1 MDEALTELILK
12 AGTQLALSAIR
23 AHLSRDPGLVDSA
36 IEKTDR
42 QFPGAEPALGRWVS
56 TESFDRLLARV
67 AAGDHE
73 VIDDA
78 AIRSFVEE
86 GDYYMPNAADAME
99 AAKPIVTALL
109 GAVLTGLLEGDQGT
123 PVLANRMEWQHEETM
138 AELREL
144 RVSVDQLAAQ
154 PANTQSATSMSLAK
168 TTEDGETAP
177 DPSDAALTARID
189 AASDLFN
196 AGKVVSARALL
207 EHIRASTDEI
217 PDALGFRLLTNLG
230 ACAVAAGDI
239 EQGAAFIEAAYE
251 LQPTNPTAL
260 ANSATAAGL
269 RGEYPRAA
277 ELARQSLELQPRD
290 GHAASVLMGSL
301 KEAGETEELELLIAE
316 DWITDDPQAALT
328 LARIWIDQRKFDEAR
343 ELSERFVER
352 DPDDHDAHLA
362 LAECLLAAT
371 HAGHEGDAI
380 ATCEEIES
388 HATQA
393 LEILEDKELAAL
405 RLQAWSIRAGARL
418 LLDDIEAATSDIDA
432 MLTQDPGNA
441 GALYNKGLIFLETGR
456 HSDARASLTQID
468 DPTMRDRALLPL
480 AEACRHDGDPAEAA
494 ALLRGSFSLDSPE
507 WEDIRRAEML
517 CEVEAALG
525 DDDSVETLLARAQE
539 LEPDS
544 ARLFL
549 VEAAHHRAHERIA
562 DAEAALVRALDCAS
576 AEDGPILRWR
586 LAAFYGQCERYSEA
600 ADLFEEV
607 VGGDVS
613 HSGAIPL
620 LVSLRN
626 GERLRA
632 ALDWARAI
640 RAQHPN
646 PYKVALETEA
656 HILNQVGD
664 VEAAAAR
671 WGDICIRDDA
681 TETDH
686 LRHAQALLWAGERD
700 EAAEKVREIDAS
712 ALADEPKQLL
722 ALAQI
727 KCLLG
732 EQEYLRDAYAAR
744 RGGVDDPSI
753 HMGYFAL
760 FMTLDAR
767 MSAPEV
773 VEPGCAV
780 LLRNE
785 FGDQWWL
792 VVEHGEDTPG
802 DHELH
807 PDTDLAKSL
816 LGRGRGETV
825 VHQEGMGAKSS
836 EVVEIQNR
844 YVRAFQETTAEFPTR
859 FPGNADLTSIPV
871 KADDFAEFLGIVDEA
886 DRLAR
891 DLMQLY
897 RDDHVPFASLCQRL
911 ARPAPDIWRAC
922 TTSDD
927 VRLRFGSGTV
937 QEAEEAA
944 EALRSCDT
952 ITLDMLSLL
961 TAHALGIEEHLRR
974 RFGRV

>member
-1 MDEALTELILK
+1 M
-12 AGTQLALSAIR
+12 
-23 AHLSRDPGLVDSA
+23 
-36 IEKTDR
+36 
-42 QFPGAEPALGRWVS
+42 
-56 TESFDRLLARV
+56 
-67 AAGDHE
+67 
-73 VIDDA
+73 
-78 AIRSFVEE
+78 
-86 GDYYMPNAADAME
+86 
-99 AAKPIVTALL
+99 
-109 GAVLTGLLEGDQGT
+109 
-123 PVLANRMEWQHEETM
+123 
-138 AELREL
+138 
-144 RVSVDQLAAQ
+144 
-154 PANTQSATSMSLAK
+154 
-168 TTEDGETAP
+168 
-177 DPSDAALTARID
+177 
-189 AASDLFN
+189 
-196 AGKVVSARALL
+196 
-207 EHIRASTDEI
+207 
-217 PDALGFRLLTNLG
+217 
-230 ACAVAAGDI
+230 
-239 EQGAAFIEAAYE
+239 
-251 LQPTNPTAL
+251 
-260 ANSATAAGL
+260 
-269 RGEYPRAA
+269 
-277 ELARQSLELQPRD
+277 
-290 GHAASVLMGSL
+290 
-301 KEAGETEELELLIAE
+301 
-316 DWITDDPQAALT
+316 
-328 LARIWIDQRKFDEAR
+328 
-343 ELSERFVER
+343 
-352 DPDDHDAHLA
+352 
-362 LAECLLAAT
+362 
-371 HAGHEGDAI
+371 
-380 ATCEEIES
+380 
-388 HATQA
+388 
-393 LEILEDKELAAL
+393 
-405 RLQAWSIRAGARL
+405 
-418 LLDDIEAATSDIDA
+418 
-432 MLTQDPGNA
+432 
-441 GALYNKGLIFLETGR
+441 
-456 HSDARASLTQID
+456 
-468 DPTMRDRALLPL
+468 
-480 AEACRHDGDPAEAA
+480 
-494 ALLRGSFSLDSPE
+494 
-507 WEDIRRAEML
+507 
-517 CEVEAALG
+517 
-525 DDDSVETLLARAQE
+525 ARAQE

-626 GERLRA
+626 GGRLRA

-911 ARPAPDIWRAC
+911 ARPALPDIWRAC

-927 VRLRFGSGTV
+927 VRLRFGRGTV

-974 RFGRV
+974 RFGRVRVPQQVLDSLRTWVYEATLGSRQQATLGRNIDGTYTYIEMTDDAWAERQGFARSVLELAESFEPIAAYPALEADPALLEIMGVALTQDAVGALFAGDEGSGDQPILVSDDLIIAELAQVYGIRGVNTQAVLRELRRAEVVTDEEYSSLIGRLAQLNYRFIQVTADDILRRLEAHGFMTDEATRALLVTLQGPECTQESAVFVVSDLIAQIGLKNLPPDRITTPVTEIAARALRACYRTVTRSGCPHGS

>member
-1 MDEALTELILK
+1 
-12 AGTQLALSAIR
+12 
-23 AHLSRDPGLVDSA
+23 
-36 IEKTDR
+36 
-42 QFPGAEPALGRWVS
+42 
-56 TESFDRLLARV
+56 
-67 AAGDHE
+67 
-73 VIDDA
+73 
-78 AIRSFVEE
+78 
-86 GDYYMPNAADAME
+86 
-99 AAKPIVTALL
+99 
-109 GAVLTGLLEGDQGT
+109 
-123 PVLANRMEWQHEETM
+123 
-138 AELREL
+138 
-144 RVSVDQLAAQ
+144 
-154 PANTQSATSMSLAK
+154 
-168 TTEDGETAP
+168 
-177 DPSDAALTARID
+177 
-189 AASDLFN
+189 
-196 AGKVVSARALL
+196 
-207 EHIRASTDEI
+207 
-217 PDALGFRLLTNLG
+217 
-230 ACAVAAGDI
+230 
-239 EQGAAFIEAAYE
+239 
-251 LQPTNPTAL
+251 
-260 ANSATAAGL
+260 
-269 RGEYPRAA
+269 
-277 ELARQSLELQPRD
+277 
-290 GHAASVLMGSL
+290 
-301 KEAGETEELELLIAE
+301 
-316 DWITDDPQAALT
+316 
-328 LARIWIDQRKFDEAR
+328 
-343 ELSERFVER
+343 
-352 DPDDHDAHLA
+352 
-362 LAECLLAAT
+362 
-371 HAGHEGDAI
+371 
-380 ATCEEIES
+380 
-388 HATQA
+388 
-393 LEILEDKELAAL
+393 
-405 RLQAWSIRAGARL
+405 
-418 LLDDIEAATSDIDA
+418 
-432 MLTQDPGNA
+432 
-441 GALYNKGLIFLETGR
+441 
-456 HSDARASLTQID
+456 
-468 DPTMRDRALLPL
+468 MRDRALLPL

-549 VEAAHHRAHERIA
+549 VEAAHHRAQERIA

-600 ADLFEEV
+600 ADLYEEV

-626 GERLRA
+626 GARLRA

-656 HILNQVGD
+656 QILNQVGD
-664 VEAAAAR
+664 VGAAAAR

-712 ALADEPKQLL
+712 ALADEPKHLL

-773 VEPGCAV
+773 VETGCAV

-792 VVEHGEDTPG
+792 VVEHGEETPG

-807 PDTDLAKSL
+807 PDTALAKSL

-974 RFGRV
+974 RFGRVRVPQQVLDSLRTWVYEATLGSRQHATLGRNIDGTYTYIEMTDDAWAERQGFARSVLELAESFEPIAAYPALEADPALLEIMGAVLTQDAVGALFAGDEDSGDQPILVSDDLAIAELARVRGTRGVNTQALLRELRRANVLTAKEYSSLIGRLAQLNYRFIQVGADDIFTLLEANGFRTNEATRALFLTLKGPEGIHEAAVSVVADLIARLGLATIDPAQESVLITTLLTHLHSGRRLSNALEECRSAIAARLALAPRTSERVLATVDMFIKVHVG